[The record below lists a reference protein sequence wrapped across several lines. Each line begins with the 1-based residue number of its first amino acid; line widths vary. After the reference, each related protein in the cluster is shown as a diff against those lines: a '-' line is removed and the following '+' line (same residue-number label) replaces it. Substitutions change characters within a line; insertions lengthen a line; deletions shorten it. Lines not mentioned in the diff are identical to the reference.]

1 MKKVFSITMIYSG
14 LLDLVYAIL
23 MEQKSNYTKKIN
35 QALFH
40 ANSLD
45 TICVKIKVYTERN
58 N

>member
-1 MKKVFSITMIYSG
+1 MFSITMIYSG

-23 MEQKSNYTKKIN
+23 MEQKSNNTKKIK

-40 ANSLD
+40 ANNLD
-45 TICVKIKVYTERN
+45 TICEKIKVYTERN

>member
-23 MEQKSNYTKKIN
+23 MEQKSNNTKKIK

-40 ANSLD
+40 ANNLD